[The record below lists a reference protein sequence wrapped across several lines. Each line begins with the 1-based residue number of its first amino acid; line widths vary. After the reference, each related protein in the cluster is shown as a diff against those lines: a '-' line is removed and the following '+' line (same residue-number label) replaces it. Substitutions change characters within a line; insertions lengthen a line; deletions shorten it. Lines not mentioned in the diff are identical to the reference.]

1 MSSKIFLFKFVTL
14 GILGSHIVHVFA
26 YNLDET
32 GGLMDVESTMLALG
46 TKMPMFNL
54 LGIDEKNY
62 TNEMFDNK
70 KGALVMFICNHCPFV
85 KHVNEEI
92 VNLSN
97 EIMGQD
103 IGVIGIN
110 SNDSS
115 QEKYAEDSIDKMR
128 EYSDALGYEFPY
140 VVDEDQSV
148 AKNFTAQCTPDF
160 FLFDSDQNLIYRGQL
175 DGSRPGNDIPTNGES
190 LRKAINSL
198 LENEGPISDQLPSM
212 GCNIKWKIGE
222 EPDYFLNLKN

>member
-1 MSSKIFLFKFVTL
+1 
-14 GILGSHIVHVFA
+14 
-26 YNLDET
+26 
-32 GGLMDVESTMLALG
+32 MDVESTMLPLG
-46 TKMPMFNL
+46 TEMPKFNL
-54 LGIDEKNY
+54 LGIDGEMH
-62 TNEMFDNK
+62 TSDMFDGK
-70 KGALVMFICNHCPFV
+70 KGSLVMFICNHCPFV

-97 EIMGQD
+97 EIMGND

-110 SNDSS
+110 SNDST

-128 EYSDALGYEFPY
+128 EYAENLGYNFPY

-160 FLFDSDQNLIYRGQL
+160 FLFDSDRNLIYRGQL

-190 LRKAINSL
+190 LRSAIQAL
-198 LENEGPISDQLPSM
+198 LNNEDPISEQLPSM
-212 GCNIKWKIGE
+212 GCNIKWRVGE
-222 EPDYFLNLKN
+222 EPDYLLNVKG

>member
-1 MSSKIFLFKFVTL
+1 
-14 GILGSHIVHVFA
+14 
-26 YNLDET
+26 
-32 GGLMDVESTMLALG
+32 MDVESTMLPLG
-46 TKMPMFNL
+46 TEMPKFNL
-54 LGIDEKNY
+54 LGIDGEMH
-62 TNEMFDNK
+62 TSDMFDGK
-70 KGALVMFICNHCPFV
+70 KGSLVMFICNHCPFV

-97 EIMGQD
+97 EIMGND

-128 EYSDALGYEFPY
+128 EYAENLGYNFPY

-160 FLFDSDQNLIYRGQL
+160 FLFDSDQNLVYRGQL
-175 DGSRPGNDIPTNGES
+175 DGSRPGNDVPTNGES
-190 LRKAINSL
+190 LRSAIQAL
-198 LENEGPISDQLPSM
+198 LNNEDPISEQLPSM
-212 GCNIKWKIGE
+212 GCNIKWRVGE
-222 EPDYFLNLKN
+222 EPDYFLKVKG

>member
-1 MSSKIFLFKFVTL
+1 
-14 GILGSHIVHVFA
+14 
-26 YNLDET
+26 
-32 GGLMDVESTMLALG
+32 MDVESTMLPLG
-46 TKMPMFNL
+46 TEMPKFNL
-54 LGIDEKNY
+54 LGIDGEMH
-62 TNEMFDNK
+62 TSDMFDGK
-70 KGALVMFICNHCPFV
+70 KGSLVMFICNHCPFV

-97 EIMGQD
+97 EIMGND

-110 SNDSS
+110 SNDST

-128 EYSDALGYEFPY
+128 EYADNLGYNFPY

-160 FLFDSDQNLIYRGQL
+160 FLFDSDQNLVYRGQL

-190 LRKAINSL
+190 LRSAIQAL
-198 LENEGPISDQLPSM
+198 LNNEDPISDQLPSM
-212 GCNIKWKIGE
+212 GCNIKWRVGE
-222 EPDYFLNLKN
+222 EPDYFLNVKG